1 MDKKKEQARRESIVL
16 QGPIGVGKSLIAE
29 QLSKDTGLP
38 HIWADSFRECP
49 KSLEEIE
56 YQLSLIKAQKEKY
69 ERALDIDD
77 KVNNI
82 RPQIESCKEKILG
95 KQQENKLG
103 IFPTAKPNAFR
114 IKQFKSQIDQCNKK
128 IWRYENFKFHR
139 EMFPDL
145 PNYEM
150 MGFDPKTAQ
159 FLLDAYGPM
168 AWHMYHKQ
176 YENMLLEEIV
186 KRLDFP
192 CILDLGGGMA
202 CCPEEE
208 YGRVL
213 ENIRASN
220 NRYMSDWRMQT
231 MFNFDKIHFDIIQNA
246 LKNFDT
252 VVSLLPSSDGICSE
266 KFVNEKDLN
275 DVFIKSGDF
284 DKTATMKVD
293 TSGIFHENA
302 MLDPRKIKELS
313 SQIIEAKHCKAN
325 YGENI
330 IFVKNKQ
337 SSLDGELSM

>member
-1 MDKKKEQARRESIVL
+1 MDEKKEKAMKESIVL

-38 HIWADSFRECP
+38 HVWADSFRECP

-56 YQLSLIKAQKEKY
+56 YQLNIYKAQKEKY
-69 ERALDIDD
+69 ERALDIDE
-77 KVNNI
+77 KINNI

-114 IKQFKSQIDQCNKK
+114 IKQFKSQIDHCNKK

-159 FLLDAYGPM
+159 FMLDAYGPM

-176 YENMLLEEIV
+176 YENMLLEEIM

-213 ENIRASN
+213 ESIRASN

-231 MFNFDKIHFDIIQNA
+231 MFDFDKIKFDIIQNA
-246 LKNFDT
+246 LKDFDT
-252 VVSLLPSSDGICSE
+252 VVSLLPPINGICSE

-293 TSGIFHENA
+293 TSGVFHENA
-302 MLDPRKIKELS
+302 MLDPRKIKDLS

-330 IFVKNKQ
+330 IFVKDKQ
-337 SSLDGELSM
+337 SSLDDDLSM